1 MEQIVDDY
9 DKIAYECDLLDAMN
23 AALEL
28 RVVQV
33 GYVKYVTDE
42 NDTNEKEYD
51 LYRTLSDI
59 PIYLIQDNGIKIIGI
74 KKTFL
79 ENYTFYKSIK
89 SIKSINL

>member
-1 MEQIVDDY
+1 MEQIVDY

-23 AALEL
+23 AALEF

-33 GYVKYVTDE
+33 GYVKYVTDTDTNE
-42 NDTNEKEYD
+42 KDTNEKEYD

-79 ENYTFYKSIK
+79 ENYITHFTHFT
-89 SIKSINL
+89 NL